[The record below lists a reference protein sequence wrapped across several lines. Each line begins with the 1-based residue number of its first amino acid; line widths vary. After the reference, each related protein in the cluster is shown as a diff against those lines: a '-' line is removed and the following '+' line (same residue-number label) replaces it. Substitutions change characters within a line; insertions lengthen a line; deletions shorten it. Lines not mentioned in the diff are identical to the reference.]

1 MHGTHCAIAP
11 ALSDPH
17 MPTAAQLRKPIS
29 AHCAAAQQ
37 EPVLAK
43 REEWIDCKSETG
55 KAEGLGVLV
64 LQIGFTA

>member
-1 MHGTHCAIAP
+1 
-11 ALSDPH
+11 
-17 MPTAAQLRKPIS
+17 MPTAAQLRKLIS